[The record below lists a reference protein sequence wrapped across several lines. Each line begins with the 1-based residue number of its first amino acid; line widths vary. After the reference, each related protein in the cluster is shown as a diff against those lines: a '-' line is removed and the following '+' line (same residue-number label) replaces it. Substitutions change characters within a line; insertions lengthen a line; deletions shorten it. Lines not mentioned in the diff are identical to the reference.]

1 MDQEEQGDFTREKK
15 KQRVPHQVLIANT
28 LNVAFPFIRL
38 KPIEEGGEN
47 NVFIANPVKTA
58 GGKSLLQ
65 TVVFSPP
72 PPGEENH
79 L

>member
-28 LNVAFPFIRL
+28 LSVAFPFIRL

-65 TVVFSPP
+65 TMVFSP